1 MSNFS
6 DVLGS
11 VEGGVV
17 FNQLNEQLQ
26 DLVVAVTER
35 RKPGE
40 ITVTLKVSPNGE
52 RAVSVT
58 AALKSKVP
66 EAAKGVTIFYADGGG
81 NLLRRDPRQ
90 AELPLREVTEQPR
103 ELKSVEG

>member
-11 VEGGVV
+11 VEGGTV
-17 FNQLNEQLQ
+17 FNQINDELQ
-26 DLVVAVTER
+26 DLVVAVTEH
-35 RKPGE
+35 RKAGE

-58 AALKSKVP
+58 AAFKSKQP
-66 EAAKGVTIFYADGGG
+66 QPAKGVTIFYADGGG
-81 NLLRRDPRQ
+81 NLLRKDPRQ
-90 AELPLREVTEQPR
+90 PELPLREVVDEPR
-103 ELKSVEG
+103 ELKQA

>member
-1 MSNFS
+1 MSNFA

-11 VEGGVV
+11 IEGGIL

-26 DLVVAVTER
+26 DLVVAVTDH
-35 RKPGE
+35 RKAGE
-40 ITVTLKVSPNGE
+40 ITLTLKILPNGD

-58 AALKSKVP
+58 GAIKSKVP
-66 EAAKGVTIFYADGGG
+66 EAAKGMTIFYADGGG

-90 AELPLREVTEQPR
+90 QELALREVDEPART
-103 ELKSVEG
+103 LKQA

>member
-1 MSNFS
+1 MSNFA

-11 VEGGVV
+11 IEGGIL

-26 DLVVAVTER
+26 DLVVAVTDH
-35 RKPGE
+35 RKSGE
-40 ITVTLKVSPNGE
+40 ITVTLKVTPNGE

-58 AALKSKVP
+58 GTIKSKVP

-90 AELPLREVTEQPR
+90 PDLPLREVEEPSRT
-103 ELKSVEG
+103 LKQA